1 MDDIEL
7 EKLLKDIE
15 SDRVERKESAGD
27 SDKIRQA
34 ICAFA
39 NDMPGHNQPGVI
51 FIGVTDDGSCAG
63 LNITDKLLLTL
74 ANMRSDGNILPIPA
88 MTVQKKV
95 LCGCEMAVVVVQPAD
110 APPVRFKGTTW
121 IRVGPRR
128 AIANSDEER
137 RLSEKRRHKDLPFD
151 VRPVESAKIN
161 VLDELIFRQI
171 YLPSAVAEDVLR
183 QNQRTLEDQM
193 LASKFA
199 HPGPPVCPTN
209 LGILSIGKTPTDWIP
224 CAYIQFVRF
233 AGGTLTDPI
242 KTSNE
247 IRGPLPELLMKLDE
261 ILKINIQ
268 EALDITSADK
278 EIRRPDY
285 PLEALQQL
293 ARNAVLHRSY
303 ENTNAPIHLY
313 WFEDR
318 VEIQNP
324 GGPFGQVTRINFG
337 KKGIYDYRNLHI
349 ATVMKELGYVQRF
362 GIGIDLA
369 RKACKVNGNPDPD
382 FAVEDAFVSVTLRRA
397 S

>member
-1 MDDIEL
+1 MTDKEL
-7 EKLLKDIE
+7 EALLDDIE
-15 SDRVERKESAGD
+15 SDRAERKESP
-27 SDKIRQA
+27 SDTGKIRQA

-39 NDMPGHNQPGVI
+39 NDMPNHRQPGVL
-51 FIGVTDDGSCAG
+51 FIGADDLGNPVGLSVTEQ
-63 LNITDKLLLTL
+63 LIQTL
-74 ANMRSDGNILPIPA
+74 SSIRSDGNILPLPV
-88 MTVQKKV
+88 MTVQKRK
-95 LCGCEMAVVVVQPAD
+95 LKGKDLAVVVVQPSD
-110 APPVRFKGTTW
+110 APPVKFKGTIW
-121 IRVGPRR
+121 IRVGSSR
-128 AIANSDEER
+128 AIASPDEER

-151 VRPVESAKIN
+151 VRPVESAKMN
-161 VLDELIFRQI
+161 VLDELAFRQI
-171 YLPSAVAEDVLR
+171 YLPLAVAEDVLR

-199 HPGPPVCPTN
+199 HTGPPVCPTN

-247 IRGPLPELLMKLDE
+247 IRGPLPELLRKLDE

-324 GGPFGQVTRINFG
+324 GGPFGEVNRINFG
-337 KKGIYDYRNLHI
+337 KTGVYDYRNLHI

-362 GIGIDLA
+362 GIGIELA
-369 RKACKVNGNPDPD
+369 RKACRVNGNPDPD
-382 FAVEDAFVSVTLRRA
+382 FAVEDTFISVTLRRA

>member
-1 MDDIEL
+1 MENIEL

-15 SDRVERKESAGD
+15 SDRVERKESA
-27 SDKIRQA
+27 SDFVKIRQA

-39 NDMPGHNQPGVI
+39 NDMPNHNQPGVV
-51 FIGVTDDGSCAG
+51 FIGAKDDGSCAG
-63 LNITDKLLLTL
+63 LNITDELLRTL
-74 ANMRSDGNILPIPA
+74 AGMRSDGNILPIPT
-88 MTVQKKV
+88 MTVGKKV
-95 LCGCEMAVVVVQPAD
+95 IAGCDLAVVLVHPSD
-110 APPVRFKGTTW
+110 APPVRFKGTIW

-128 AIANSDEER
+128 AIANPDEER

-151 VRPVESAKIN
+151 VRPMESAKMN

-209 LGILSIGKTPTDWIP
+209 LGILSIGQTPTDWIP

-233 AGGTLTDPI
+233 AGGTLTDSI

-247 IRGPLPELLMKLDE
+247 IRGPLPELLRKLDE

-324 GGPFGQVTRINFG
+324 GGPFGQVTRINFSKRG
-337 KKGIYDYRNLHI
+337 VYDYRNLHI
-349 ATVMKELGYVQRF
+349 ATVMKELGYIQRF
-362 GIGIDLA
+362 GIGIELA

-397 S
+397 L